1 MDTTHPMANLFP
13 WDRDRADMAVGKPA
27 SAMNPFQL
35 LHRQMGGPL
44 VDVTTGDM
52 WAGRVLD

>member
-1 MDTTHPMANLFP
+1 MANLFP
-13 WDRDRADMAVGKPA
+13 RDRDRADMAVGKPA